1 MPRLVA
7 VILALA
13 LLTAWPSAEQRRSV
27 PPPSRPP
34 RVEQPVPFRIGETL
48 TFDISWS
55 ALLTAGTAVAT
66 VTDKRPSSNSTAY
79 YIVVEGRP
87 TPFVARLYPLYYK
100 IDTLLDAFTLLPQ
113 RGSVYAEEGGRRA
126 LRTTT
131 FDRGAQKASFEHKGA
146 TTVRTEFPV
155 PPGVQDVLSVLYAIR
170 AMPLSAGRPIMI
182 TVSNDGLTYP
192 LRVDVAAPERVKTVL
207 GELGAWRLSP
217 GVEDVNSPLVGRNLE
232 IWLSDDARRL
242 PVRMRG
248 DLSVGAFV
256 LTLREVK

>member
-1 MPRLVA
+1 
-7 VILALA
+7 
-13 LLTAWPSAEQRRSV
+13 
-27 PPPSRPP
+27 
-34 RVEQPVPFRIGETL
+34 VPFRIGETL

-66 VTDKRPSSNSTAY
+66 VTEKRPSSGSTAY

-87 TPFVARLYPLYYK
+87 TPFVAKLYPLYYK

-131 FDRGAQKASFEHKGA
+131 FDRGAQTASFEHKGS
-146 TTVRTEFPV
+146 TTVKTEFPV

-170 AMPLSAGRPIMI
+170 AMPLSAGRPITM
-182 TVSNDGLTYP
+182 TVSNDGITYP
-192 LRVDVAAPERVKTVL
+192 LRIDVAAPERVKTVL
-207 GELGAWRLSP
+207 GELSAWRLSP
-217 GVEDVNSPLVGRNLE
+217 AVDDAKSPLVGRNLG

-248 DLSVGAFV
+248 DLPVGAFV
-256 LTLREVK
+256 LTLREAK